1 MSIKPKWMPLLFLL
15 PLLAACG
22 GSYVPA
28 DRCPYG
34 GVLATTENLPT
45 ADGTAALIYGAKV
58 MCETAGEGIEA
69 EITVYGD
76 MLANAKNM
84 DVTIFAALVDKD
96 DNVVTRTQE
105 DFKIKKGL
113 FEVDM
118 PVLVFDPTDT
128 GSTGQAEFY
137 VGFVLSED
145 ELKANRAAWREN
157 LNID

>member
-1 MSIKPKWMPLLFLL
+1 MLLLFLL

-34 GVLATTENLPT
+34 GVLATTEKMPT
-45 ADGTAALIYGAKV
+45 ADGSAALIYGAKV
-58 MCETAGEGIEA
+58 MCESVDEGIEA

-84 DVTIFAALVDKD
+84 SVTIFAALVDKN

-105 DFKIKKGL
+105 DFKIKNGL

-118 PVLVFDPTDT
+118 PLLVFDPTDT

-145 ELKANRAAWREN
+145 ELRTNRAAWRES